1 MHGIKGMVGGLAGL
15 LLIAAL
21 AVGTSGCGGSDDSG
35 GSNDASAASSQPT
48 GDKAQVADVMKDLRD
63 IYIRSDGDGF
73 CSRLTPDG
81 IKEVEVLVGRDPNA
95 HLTARDCAGIVT
107 EFSKRVVG
115 GGQKQRPV
123 NVRKVKVNGTKA
135 KAVITGGL
143 AGVRRI
149 VPYRLEKIGGEWK
162 LDDPITGASRSTGMD
177 YSIRLD
183 NGAKTSAP

>member
-1 MHGIKGMVGGLAGL
+1 MHSIKGMFGGIAGL
-15 LLIAAL
+15 LLIVAL
-21 AVGTSGCGGSDDSG
+21 AVGASGCGDSDDSG
-35 GSNDASAASSQPT
+35 GSNDASAASDQPA
-48 GDKAQVADVMKDLRD
+48 GDKAQVANVMEDLRD
-63 IYIRSDGDGF
+63 IYIQSDGEGF

-81 IKEVEVLVGRDPNA
+81 VKEVEVLVGRDPNV
-95 HLTARDCAGIVT
+95 HLTAKDCQGIVT
-107 EFSKRVVG
+107 EFSKRVVS

-123 NVRKVKVNGTKA
+123 DVRKVTVNGAKA

-149 VPYRLEKIGGEWK
+149 VPYRLEKINGEWK
-162 LDDPITGASRSTGMD
+162 LDDPITGSSRSVGMD